1 MVPIAGLCVG
11 WPAEAGKLSPR
22 LAIDARVH
30 VDRYDTERLEEQLN
44 EYDHRRAAV
53 EPATRQRGS
62 DRWEN
67 VPFYGW
73 SEDKARQYAEPQRT
87 DFGTIASPLIPMRQK
102 EFQ

>member
-1 MVPIAGLCVG
+1 MSQGLGSWASARAAG
-11 WPAEAGKLSPR
+11 AGKLSPR

-30 VDRYDTERLEEQLN
+30 VDRYDTERLEEQLD
-44 EYDHRRAAV
+44 EYDHRRAAI

-87 DFGTIASPLIPMRQK
+87 DFGAVVRGQGFKLD
-102 EFQ
+102 